1 MASVS
6 TPGVWPTA
14 MPLHVNKKNVG
25 KSYLEKKALKQIV
38 KGHNKSI
45 ISPLHGTLLHCM
57 IFPVLY
63 QVSKQPIRRV
73 IFSRDKSPPIFYF
86 FYLWSEA
93 LKECNVLP
101 EKHNTVIMQAK
112 PNPGFLIQHPTSL
125 KYVQYVILSPFCGF
139 WYTDVIITNWHCA
152 NNFKLR
158 TCNGFYKKR
167 QTEEGHH

>member
-86 FYLWSEA
+86 FLFMKWGFKRVQCLAQKTQHNDNASQAQPRVFDPASNIPKVCTVCNIVTFLWF
-93 LKECNVLP
+93 LVYWCD
-101 EKHNTVIMQAK
+101 HNQLT
-112 PNPGFLIQHPTSL
+112 L
-125 KYVQYVILSPFCGF
+125 C
-139 WYTDVIITNWHCA
+139 
-152 NNFKLR
+152 
-158 TCNGFYKKR
+158 
-167 QTEEGHH
+167 